1 MRIILAT
8 NTSKTTV
15 KKSDGKYQINGIP
28 ITVDNAT
35 MNRVKYPADENAK
48 GMKTLS
54 GCSIGF
60 AARFAARVAAR
71 VA

>member
-28 ITVDNAT
+28 ITVDGAI
-35 MNRVKYPADENAK
+35 MNNIKYPADENAK
-48 GMKTLS
+48 GMKTLNGS
-54 GCSIGF
+54 L
-60 AARFAARVAAR
+60 
-71 VA
+71 